1 VVILAVDRPVTW
13 RPIRRA
19 SKSVTDKPAWLSKYA
34 AVTPTI
40 PAPTTTTSA
49 VRDPTS
55 FGYVVLGAVAV
66 QQDSGLPGSRVAMT
80 SWDRI
85 EMIAAKEVGLLVCSN
100 RSRPQWLLPGDQD
113 ALVSRTRE
121 RPAANRGCAPRSHS
135 RCAR

>member
-1 VVILAVDRPVTW
+1 MVILAVDRPVTW

-19 SKSVTDKPAWLSKYA
+19 SKSVTDKPALL
-34 AVTPTI
+34 PTI

-49 VRDPTS
+49 VRDPTR
-55 FGYVVLGAVAV
+55 FGYAVLGAVAS

-85 EMIAAKEVGLLVCSN
+85 EKIAAKKEVGLLARANWS
-100 RSRPQWLLPGDQD
+100 RSQLLLRGDQD
-113 ALVSRTRE
+113 ALVSRIRE
-121 RPAANRGCAPRSHS
+121 PPAANRGCAPRSPR